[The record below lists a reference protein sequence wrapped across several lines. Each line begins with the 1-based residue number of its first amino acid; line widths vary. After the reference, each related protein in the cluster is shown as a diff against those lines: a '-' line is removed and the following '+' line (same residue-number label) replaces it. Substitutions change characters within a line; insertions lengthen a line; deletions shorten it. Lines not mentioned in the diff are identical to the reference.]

1 MIGWGII
8 LLSTRVK
15 HEYHYERD
23 VLAAIIN
30 SECGVCDD
38 FELYLVGSVVLNRCD
53 SELYP
58 NEIKEV
64 VSQTNQFHGRHTQ
77 HYVATKRTKRV
88 ADDLLNGINRV
99 PDIMYFCDH
108 SSEEP
113 MKTVLIFGKHHK
125 YGI

>member
-58 NEIKEV
+58 NEIKDV

-88 ADDLLNGINRV
+88 ADDLLKDINRV
-99 PDIMYFCDH
+99 YDIYFFCTH
-108 SSEEP
+108 ESKMP
-113 MKTVLIFGKHHK
+113 MKRVKIKGERHL
-125 YGI
+125 YG